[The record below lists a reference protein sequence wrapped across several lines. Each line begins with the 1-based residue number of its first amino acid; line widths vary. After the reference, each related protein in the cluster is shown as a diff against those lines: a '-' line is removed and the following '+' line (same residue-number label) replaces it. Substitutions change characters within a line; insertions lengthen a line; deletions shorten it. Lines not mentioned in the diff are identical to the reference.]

1 MSITARSTK
10 AQMYAEIERLRA
22 LVDQQ
27 EQQLRAQREE
37 IEQLRARP
45 QTPNTSD
52 RSAQLQA
59 AKALAMR
66 HRCMVRIRDG
76 VIELYSRKRQ
86 CWVAASEGAQS

>member
-27 EQQLRAQREE
+27 EQQLRAANEE

-52 RSAQLQA
+52 RSSLHQA
-59 AKALAMR
+59 ARALAMK

-76 VIELYSRKRQ
+76 AIERYSRDRQ
-86 CWVAASEGAQS
+86 CWVAVGAQS